1 MARFKMYTRFKPE
14 IKMEYVYYYST
25 PKDSALYRQYPNKN
39 IREIAYE
46 VAKKKNFN
54 PQKLKS
60 AEELKEK
67 IDLAKENYRF
77 VRVVERGSGEQARLR
92 LFDDMEY
99 HPSEIR
105 NLRSI
110 EENACYS
117 CEGRRHHRTSGTF
130 HH

>member
-1 MARFKMYTRFKPE
+1 MK
-14 IKMEYVYYYST
+14 YVYYYST
-25 PKDSALYRQYPNKN
+25 PKDSTLYHQYPNKS

-54 PQKLKS
+54 PKQLKS

-99 HPSEIR
+99 HPSETEISAA
-105 NLRSI
+105 LKKMLVTPVKVGVITGHHERSTTKK
-110 EENACYS
+110 
-117 CEGRRHHRTSGTF
+117 GRCV
-130 HH
+130 

>member
-1 MARFKMYTRFKPE
+1 MSLLQKKQKEDMARFKMYTRFKPE

-67 IDLAKENYRF
+67 
-77 VRVVERGSGEQARLR
+77 
-92 LFDDMEY
+92 
-99 HPSEIR
+99 
-105 NLRSI
+105 
-110 EENACYS
+110 
-117 CEGRRHHRTSGTF
+117 
-130 HH
+130 